1 MTNPGN
7 TPGRNTPSRFAAG
20 AIDLGQLKKPNTP
33 AAGGAADGQIALAN
47 AVGPET
53 FEGDLVMPSTKV
65 LVVTQI
71 GSSRAPESDQMRAE
85 FEALAA
91 QQDAS
96 DLASVRWLFR
106 YVDVDQHPEI
116 AQAFKVQAVPTVIAL
131 AAGRPLTQ
139 FEGVESG
146 EQLQQWIAA
155 LLQAV
160 EGKLPGLGEEPADPR
175 LAQAAELLDSD
186 DTQGAIELYDQILA
200 EDPKNQEVIAA
211 RAQALVLQRAEDSG
225 DVAEDDPF
233 AQADQFIVAG
243 QKAKAFSVLID
254 RIKETSGEQQEEA
267 KKRLFEL
274 FAMFEA
280 GDPEV
285 IAARTEMASALF

>member
-7 TPGRNTPSRFAAG
+7 TPSRFTAG
-20 AIDLGQLKKPNTP
+20 AIDLGQL
-33 AAGGAADGQIALAN
+33 GAAAQSQAVDNADVRLA
-47 AVGPET
+47 ASVGPET
-53 FEGDLVMPSTKV
+53 FEADLVMPSTKV
-65 LVVTQI
+65 LVVTQV
-71 GSSRAPESDQMRAE
+71 GSSRAPESDQMRAD
-85 FEALAA
+85 FEALVN
-91 QQDAS
+91 QQNAE
-96 DLASVRWLFR
+96 DLASVKWIFR

-155 LLQAV
+155 LVQAV

-175 LAQAAELLDSD
+175 LVEAADLVDAD
-186 DTQGAIELYDQILA
+186 DIQGAIDLYEQILA

-211 RAQALVLQRAEDSG
+211 RAQALVLLRAESSEATAADN
-225 DVAEDDPF
+225 PF
-233 AQADQFIVAG
+233 AQADQYILAN
-243 QKAKAFSVLID
+243 QKARAFSVLID
-254 RIKETSGEQQEEA
+254 RIKETSGEQQEEV

-280 GDPEV
+280 GDPDV
-285 IAARTEMASALF
+285 IAARTDVASVLF